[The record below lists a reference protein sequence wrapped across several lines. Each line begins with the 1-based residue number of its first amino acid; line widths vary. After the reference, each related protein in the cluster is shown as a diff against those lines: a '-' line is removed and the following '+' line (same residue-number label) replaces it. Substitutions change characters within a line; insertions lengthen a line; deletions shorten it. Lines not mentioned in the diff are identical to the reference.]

1 MYFVICLFIPYKE
14 DVEAGVQKKKLYKV
28 KEKKVILGLC
38 AGFSKYSNMPL
49 WLVRTLTIVL
59 IVPMPLY
66 WIVGALV
73 PNEEDI
79 NVK

>member
-1 MYFVICLFIPYKE
+1 MFIPYKE